1 MVSQW
6 SATRAT
12 TKNDALACGAHMCS
26 ERARGALHG
35 HGARGKRVRHAS
47 APVRGAEQRSQVA
60 HERGR
65 GTASRCQERHHP
77 RQETSCSTSAFL
89 AKLDLDKDV
98 CLDSVALAFCSPPV
112 TSAPRDPCLPSPR
125 TATGPATPYVHTLG
139 HDRKRIADLDAT
151 ESERRSPTNAF
162 GAKNH
167 RAQFSLVAKVGST
180 EVGPLGKSPRTRWD
194 ILGRKPRGSELRRIL
209 YSCVRAMSEE
219 AVGARCR
226 AVSARRAAWGPT
238 PDAVGGFGFKSRK
251 FDAGRR

>member
-1 MVSQW
+1 
-6 SATRAT
+6 
-12 TKNDALACGAHMCS
+12 MCS

-89 AKLDLDKDV
+89 AKLDLDKRV
-98 CLDSVALAFCSPPV
+98 CLDQVALDFCSPPV
-112 TSAPRDPCLPSPR
+112 TSHPTTPACRRPAPQRAPRHPLRAHAR
-125 TATGPATPYVHTLG
+125 TRQKADRRLGRDRTRTPITHERVHLV
-139 HDRKRIADLDAT
+139 
-151 ESERRSPTNAF
+151 
-162 GAKNH
+162 AKKH
-167 RAQFSLVAKVGST
+167 RAQCSLVAKVGST